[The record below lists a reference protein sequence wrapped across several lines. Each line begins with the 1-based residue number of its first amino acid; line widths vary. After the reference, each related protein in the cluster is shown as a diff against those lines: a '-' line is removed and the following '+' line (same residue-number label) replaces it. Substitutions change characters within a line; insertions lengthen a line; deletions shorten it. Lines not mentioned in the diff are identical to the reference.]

1 MEIISEKPKNYKAD
15 VQSEIKTLTR
25 LRILAACRDLFLEKW
40 VDQITLEDVARQAN
54 VTVQT
59 LLRHFGTRDALVNL
73 AISEIDLGIQMRK
86 VPPQQ
91 GNLQTITSAVTE
103 FYEVYGLYLLRAIAL
118 EDRFPQLNLLLTR
131 SRRMHREWV
140 QHSFDVYLRALS
152 PQNRQQLEDQLYS
165 LTEVYFWRVYRI
177 DLGKSR
183 EILEN
188 TWVRML
194 RSLLQS
200 YR

>member
-1 MEIISEKPKNYKAD
+1 MKKINSQTPNYRAD

-25 LRILAACRDLFLEKW
+25 QRILAACQDLFLSLW
-40 VDQITLEDVARQAN
+40 VDQITLQDVANRAN

-59 LLRHFGTRDALVNL
+59 ILRHFGSRDILVNM
-73 AISEIDLGIQMRK
+73 AIAELDLGNDQRN
-86 VPPQQ
+86 VPVQQ
-91 GNLQTITSAVTE
+91 GNLQTITAALID
-103 FYEVYGLYLLRAIAL
+103 FYEIYGLNILRTIAQ
-118 EDRFPQLNLLLTR
+118 EDRYPQLNLLLTR
-131 SRRMHREWV
+131 NRRLHREWV
-140 QHSFDVYLRALS
+140 QRSFDVYLRALS
-152 PQNRQQLEDQLYS
+152 PLNRQQLEDQLYS
-165 LTEVYFWRVYRI
+165 LTEVYFWRIYRI

-188 TWVRML
+188 TWQRML

>member
-1 MEIISEKPKNYKAD
+1 MNIITKQESKYRAD

-25 LRILAACRDLFLEKW
+25 QRILAACRELLLSLW
-40 VDQITLEDVARQAN
+40 ADQIVLEDIARQAN

-59 LLRHFGTRDALVNL
+59 ILRHFGSRDTLVHL
-73 AISEIDLGIQMRK
+73 AIAELDLGNGKRT
-86 VPPQQ
+86 VPEQQ
-91 GNLQTITSAVTE
+91 GNLQTITTALAD
-103 FYEVYGLYLLRAIAL
+103 FYEVFGINILRAIAQ
-118 EDRFPQLNLLLTR
+118 EDRYPQLNLLLTR
-131 SRRMHREWV
+131 ARRLHREWV
-140 QHSFDVYLRALS
+140 QLSFDVYLRALS

-165 LTEVYFWRVYRI
+165 LTEVYFWRIYRI
-177 DLGKSR
+177 DLGKTR

>member
-1 MEIISEKPKNYKAD
+1 MNIITGQQPNYRAD

-25 LRILAACRDLFLEKW
+25 QRILNAYRELFLSLW
-40 VDQITLEDVARQAN
+40 ADQITLEYIARQAH

-59 LLRHFGTRDALVNL
+59 ILRHFGSRDMLVSV
-73 AISEIDLGIQMRK
+73 AIAELDLGNDQRV
-86 VPPQQ
+86 VPEQQ
-91 GNLQTITSAVTE
+91 GNLQTITTALAD
-103 FYEVYGLYLLRAIAL
+103 FYEVYGINILRAIAQ

-152 PQNRQQLEDQLYS
+152 SQNRRQLEDQLYS
-165 LTEVYFWRVYRI
+165 LTEVYFWRIYRI